1 MQRPEHRCYVAAAN
15 RSVAN
20 APDQGTIIELLG
32 PLYTYTVRS
41 VGATVG
47 GCWQAATE
55 GDVVIQPSSQ
65 STVAGG
71 RETAASNLATR

>member
-1 MQRPEHRCYVAAAN
+1 MAAAN